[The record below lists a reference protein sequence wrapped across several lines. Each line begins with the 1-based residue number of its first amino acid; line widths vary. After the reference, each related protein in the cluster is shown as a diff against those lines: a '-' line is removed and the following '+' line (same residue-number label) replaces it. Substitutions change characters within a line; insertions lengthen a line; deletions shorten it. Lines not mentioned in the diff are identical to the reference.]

1 MRLLPLIAVTACTL
15 GAIEGVARWWMR
27 PTGGVQDERV
37 LVWASQARTVDSQG
51 DHGVSSGAQA
61 PSSFLLQPSTFTPLP
76 EVVAKSVP
84 ILHCTTGAVARIDR
98 GDEVTIHMGF
108 FEWDGR
114 DSATVL
120 EAFKHS
126 PEACMGY
133 IGMQFLQRQPP
144 RSYQVGG
151 VTLRFEHT
159 VFREPGGPKVHAF
172 KGIWV
177 SGADR
182 LVGDGASSLD
192 EQSRRIR
199 WEAALKRFHPTHA
212 RVAQG
217 AVRGI
222 DNPDDAWRAFEDA
235 MLADLKFVP

>member
-1 MRLLPLIAVTACTL
+1 MRLVPLIAAIALTL
-15 GAIEGVARWWMR
+15 GAIEAVAHWWMR
-27 PTGGVQDERV
+27 PTGGSQDEPV
-37 LVWASQARTVDSQG
+37 LVWAPGGRTGNNQG
-51 DHGVSSGAQA
+51 VPATHSAL
-61 PSSFLLQPSTFTPLP
+61 PNSSFTLLP

-84 ILHCTTGAVARIDR
+84 ILHCTTGTVARIDR

-126 PEACMGY
+126 PEGCMGY
-133 IGMQFLQRQPP
+133 IGMKLLERRSP

-151 VTLRFEHT
+151 ASLRFEHT
-159 VFREPGGPKVHAF
+159 VFREPGGPMVHAF

-177 SGADR
+177 SGADQ
-182 LVGDGASSLD
+182 LIGDGASSLD
-192 EQSRRIR
+192 DQSRRIR

-222 DNPDDAWRAFEDA
+222 TNPDDAWQAFEDA
-235 MLADLKFVP
+235 MLKDLKFERSQF